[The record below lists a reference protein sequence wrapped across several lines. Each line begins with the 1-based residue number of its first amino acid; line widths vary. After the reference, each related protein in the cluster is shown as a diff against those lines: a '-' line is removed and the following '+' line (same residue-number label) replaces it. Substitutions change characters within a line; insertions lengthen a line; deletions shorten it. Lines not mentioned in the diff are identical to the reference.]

1 MVYLHFTE
9 TLMSQTRCITQ
20 DCLSVSDRQ
29 WLKVDRNNI
38 FWHFTLISSLRFSH
52 TALGCKSI
60 FIFFL
65 VQNYF
70 FSLSVEIKTIFFVY
84 NVKLEENLFQPCG
97 FESQCQYGVP
107 EPSLMFLNGLC
118 RNVYA
123 YSLIKVFLKQVP
135 GVCLSWEIQVSDM
148 SGCVKT
154 HQKGWNTKIPI

>member
-1 MVYLHFTE
+1 MHY
-9 TLMSQTRCITQ
+9 SR
-20 DCLSVSDRQ
+20 LSLSKWQ

-118 RNVYA
+118 RNVNA
-123 YSLIKVFLKQVP
+123 YSLIKVFFEASP
-135 GVCLSWEIQVSDM
+135 RCVSLLRDP
-148 SGCVKT
+148 SVRYVWLCENSPERVK
-154 HQKGWNTKIPI
+154 H